1 MKRKRP
7 GWKPRKRSKRLN
19 NGAGATGEIMFEI
32 IKLLFDICLF
42 KKGPQ
47 DLPYSVWLLRVLAAA
62 DVIVSF
68 LMVSL
73 GTKWLDSLKQ
83 ALVSVLLIV
92 VFSWVLLYLARKR
105 GRFYQTTSAL
115 LGSDAVISF
124 FALPAMGSMMI
135 GQGSLLAFIVTI
147 GLMIWHWAVTGHII
161 RNALGQTLVF
171 SLGLAFLYIFG
182 SYQAMALLFPEVAG
196 VE

>member
-1 MKRKRP
+1 
-7 GWKPRKRSKRLN
+7 
-19 NGAGATGEIMFEI
+19 MFEI

-47 DLPYSVWLLRVLAAA
+47 DLPPSVWLLRLLVVV

-73 GTKWLDSLKQ
+73 RTKWLDSLLQ
-83 ALVSVLLIV
+83 AIVSALLIV
-92 VFSWVLLYLARKR
+92 VFSWVLLYLGRKW
-105 GRFYQTTSAL
+105 GRFYQTASAL
-115 LGSDAVISF
+115 LGTDAVISF
-124 FALPAMGSMMI
+124 FALPAMASMMI
-135 GQGSLLAFIVTI
+135 GRGALLAFIVTM

-161 RNALGQTLVF
+161 RNALGQTLTF

-182 SYQAMALLFPEVAG
+182 SYQVMALLFPEVAG